1 MHREDTRTATS
12 CADDNTISRKRTL
25 NDKAPNN
32 ITPLDTLKKK
42 VAKRNKPNSI
52 ASRALAALESSSS
65 DDDDE
70 EGGHQ
75 QLEVID
81 GNNMQNHE
89 TSDGHLPVP
98 ADKSEQPIDDTMA
111 QNMLNQNDVVLSMYN
126 PTYKAILFDQFRI
139 LGPTRDLEKE
149 SNISNE
155 LFLMFKDGGGRFF
168 KIHPTRVWSQ
178 YPNQISSKHY
188 EVNEKVALA
197 SELKNYAIFTTIYA
211 CDKLTMSHIMSFH
224 VRNQT

>member
-1 MHREDTRTATS
+1 
-12 CADDNTISRKRTL
+12 
-25 NDKAPNN
+25 
-32 ITPLDTLKKK
+32 
-42 VAKRNKPNSI
+42 
-52 ASRALAALESSSS
+52 
-65 DDDDE
+65 
-70 EGGHQ
+70 
-75 QLEVID
+75 
-81 GNNMQNHE
+81 
-89 TSDGHLPVP
+89 
-98 ADKSEQPIDDTMA
+98 
-111 QNMLNQNDVVLSMYN
+111 MYN